1 MSLVVGLTG
10 GIGCGKSTVAGRFAT
25 LGAGIV
31 DTDLIAR
38 ALTASGGD
46 AMSAIRQTFGAD
58 FVLPDGS
65 LDRIRMRQ
73 HVFTDATARKKLESL
88 LHPLIHKAAKQQLA
102 RLAPYYSYLLL
113 VVPLLARS
121 PDFRQLCDR
130 ILVVD
135 CNSATQLARI
145 MQRDTINKTEAN
157 AIIAAQTPRDA
168 QLALADDVIR
178 NDGPGSALETQI
190 EALDRQYRQTNY

>member
-10 GIGCGKSTVAGRFAT
+10 GIGCGKSTVAELFAAR
-25 LGAGIV
+25 GAGIV

-38 ALTASGGD
+38 ALTTSDGD
-46 AMSAIRQTFGAD
+46 AMSAIRQSFGAD

-65 LDRIRMRQ
+65 LDRARVRQ
-73 HVFTDATARKKLESL
+73 HIFTDATAREKLEGL
-88 LHPLIHKAAKQQLA
+88 LHPLILTTSKQQLTQ
-102 RLAPYYSYLLL
+102 LALGHPYLLL

-121 PDFRQLCDR
+121 PEFRQLCER

-135 CNSATQLARI
+135 CDRATQLARI
-145 MQRDTINKTEAN
+145 MPRDAINEIEAN

-168 QLALADDVIR
+168 QLVLADDVIR
-178 NDGPGSALETQI
+178 NDGPASALATQI
-190 EALDRQYRQTNY
+190 EALDRQYRQMSH

>member
-10 GIGCGKSTVAGRFAT
+10 GIGCGKSTVAELFAT

-38 ALTASGGD
+38 ALTTSGGGG
-46 AMSAIRQTFGAD
+46 MPTIRQNFGVD

-65 LDRIRMRQ
+65 LDRARMRQ
-73 HVFTDATARKKLESL
+73 QVFADTAARKKLEDL
-88 LHPLIHKAAKQQLA
+88 LHPLIREEAKKQLA
-102 RLAPYYSYLLL
+102 RLATEHPYLLL

-121 PDFRQLCDR
+121 PEFRQFCQR

-135 CNSATQLARI
+135 CDRATQLARI
-145 MQRDTINKTEAN
+145 LQRDNLNEIEAN
-157 AIIAAQTPRDA
+157 AIIATQTPRDA
-168 QLALADDVIR
+168 QLVLADDVIR
-178 NDGPGSALETQI
+178 NDGPAAALTTQV
-190 EALDRQYRQTNY
+190 EALDRQYRQMSH

>member
-10 GIGCGKSTVAGRFAT
+10 GIGCGKSTVAELFAAR
-25 LGAGIV
+25 GAGIV

-38 ALTASGGD
+38 ALTTSDGG
-46 AMSAIRQTFGAD
+46 AMSAIRQSFGAD

-65 LDRIRMRQ
+65 LDRARVRQ
-73 HVFTDATARKKLESL
+73 HIFTDATAREKLEGL
-88 LHPLIHKAAKQQLA
+88 LHPLILTTSKQQLTQ
-102 RLAPYYSYLLL
+102 LALGHPYLLL

-121 PDFRQLCDR
+121 PEFRQLCER

-135 CNSATQLARI
+135 CDRATQLARI
-145 MQRDTINKTEAN
+145 MPRDAINEIEAN

-168 QLALADDVIR
+168 QLVLADDVIR
-178 NDGPGSALETQI
+178 NDGPASALATQI
-190 EALDRQYRQTNY
+190 EALDRQYRQMSH